1 MYAIDL
7 SLRAIKCCSV
17 VFGVTLKLL
26 VINISPSFHQ
36 QTAPL
41 TTSEVSQLAERWSD
55 GVVFITPASSSALK
69 PDIGRES
76 RFLPTPPAFDAPV
89 RGFPSEFCYA
99 VWRRKS
105 RMAWLPDGEKILMI
119 CLFVLTQLTNV
130 TDRQTH
136 TDRQTPHDGIGCA
149 YA

>member
-76 RFLPTPPAFDAPV
+76 RFLPTPPAFDVPV
-89 RGFPSEFCYA
+89 RKVPSEYCHA
-99 VWRRKS
+99 VWYGKTRIV
-105 RMAWLPDGEKILMI
+105 WLPGGEKIEDIFIRFDRMYER
-119 CLFVLTQLTNV
+119 
-130 TDRQTH
+130 DRQTD
-136 TDRQTPHDGIGCA
+136 TA
-149 YA
+149 